1 MRRRPSVLE
10 EMQMGACL
18 GLLLLLLGSV
28 EIKLKDFSMED
39 DVSSVSTGG
48 KLLSNYL
55 ILLST
60 KTRIQE
66 YI

>member
-1 MRRRPSVLE
+1 
-10 EMQMGACL
+10 MGACL